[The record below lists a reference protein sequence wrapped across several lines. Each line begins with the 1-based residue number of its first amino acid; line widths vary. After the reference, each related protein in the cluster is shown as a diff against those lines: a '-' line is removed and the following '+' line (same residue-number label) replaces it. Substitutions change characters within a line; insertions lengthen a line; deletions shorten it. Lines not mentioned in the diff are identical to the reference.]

1 MVLPKRHEIEILFIT
16 VWSPE
21 ASEVNIN
28 NNSGNFEMYVCKNK
42 K

>member
-1 MVLPKRHEIEILFIT
+1 MVLPRRHEMEILFII